1 VKSKIIF
8 ALILSILFLNVPIY
22 AQTSKASIRGTVSDS
37 SGGRISAAQIK
48 LINQET
54 SEIRTI
60 TTSDDGEFAF
70 SLLSPGLY
78 RVESQLQGFQKYTY
92 EIQLQVNQDVRLD
105 VELDPK
111 LVEPP
116 VTITAPAELKKDS
129 ASLGTVIENRQVT
142 NLPLDGRN
150 FLELTLLV
158 PGAAPAAPGSA
169 GSVRGD
175 FAFSINGSR
184 EDSNYFLLDGAF
196 NVDPKL
202 NSVAVKPAVDA
213 IREFEVLT
221 NSYDAAFGRNPGGQI
236 NVVTKSG
243 SNSFH
248 GSAYEF
254 FRNGALDARNF
265 FAPRNEP
272 APEYNRNQFG
282 GSFGG
287 PIIKDKTFF
296 FADYEGTRIR
306 EGITRVT
313 SVPTLAERSGD
324 FSQSLFNKPINP
336 FTQQPFPGN
345 QIPSFFI
352 HPVGQAIANLFPE
365 PNRSMPFAN
374 FVSSPVTRDQNH
386 QFDVRLDHRFTD
398 ASTLAFRYSFVDRDF
413 LEPFAGTS
421 FSGFS
426 SLPGYGNDV
435 ARRGQNL
442 MASETHIFSS
452 KLVNEAR
459 FAFNR
464 IESSVFQENAGTSIN
479 AQVGIPDIST
489 KERDLGLSLIRIAG
503 FSPLGHELNNPQD
516 STVNTYQFAD
526 NASYT
531 NGKHLIKFGFDYRA
545 TQQNAFRDV
554 LSRGLLGFIDQ
565 AFTGNALADLLLG
578 LPAFTTIA
586 NVDNPQRLRNH
597 SYNFYVNDNFRISPN
612 FTLTA
617 GLRYEYNAPSVD
629 ADDRASIY
637 DPATFSFVPVGTNG
651 IPRSGYDSDKNNFA
665 PRLGFAWTAAKD
677 TVVRGGYGFYYD
689 QSALA
694 PGELIYFNSPYFVL
708 NTYFTLAPNVFL
720 TLSDPF
726 PANFPIPSAQSAFTY
741 QRDLRTPY
749 TQQWN
754 LNVQQQL
761 GKSRVFEIAY
771 VGSKGTKLI
780 TSRDINQ
787 PAPSPVQFNLRPV
800 PQFADIEIL
809 ESRANSSYNALQLR
823 FQQRL
828 DFGLSVLSA
837 YTWSR
842 SIDDAS
848 GFFNSAGDPNFPQ
861 DSNNVRLERGRSGF
875 DVTQRFST
883 SYSYDL
889 PFGKGHN
896 LLGDQGWLT
905 HLVSGWQTLGIV
917 TLQTGRPFTVGILG
931 DIDNSNTGRAG
942 LGFGAND
949 RPNLVGNPEIS
960 NQTPDHW
967 FNTAA
972 FAFPPFGSFGN
983 AGRNILE
990 GPGYQNFNASLIKNT
1005 KIKEDVNLQFRAEF
1019 FNLFNHVNFDLP
1031 DNFLGSPTFGQ
1042 ILSAQAP
1049 RRIQFG
1055 LKLLF

>member
-1 VKSKIIF
+1 MKSKIIF
-8 ALILSILFLNVPIY
+8 ALMLSMLFLNVPLY
-22 AQTSKASIRGTVSDS
+22 AQTAKATIRGTVTDPQGARIAKAEIKLTNKATGEVRTTTANDEGEYAISQLLPGVYEISAQS
-37 SGGRISAAQIK
+37 SGFTKYQEEVLLNVNQELRLNLNLKVGAAQ
-48 LINQET
+48 
-54 SEIRTI
+54 
-60 TTSDDGEFAF
+60 
-70 SLLSPGLY
+70 
-78 RVESQLQGFQKYTY
+78 VEQNVSREGSSQL
-92 EIQLQVNQDVRLD
+92 
-105 VELDPK
+105 
-111 LVEPP
+111 
-116 VTITAPAELKKDS
+116 KKES

-202 NSVAVKPAVDA
+202 NTFAVKPAVDA

-221 NSYDAAFGRNPGGQI
+221 NSYDASFGRNVGGQI
-236 NVVTKSG
+236 NVVTQSG

-248 GSAYEF
+248 GTVYEF

-265 FAPRNEP
+265 FAPRNEA
-272 APEYNRNQFG
+272 APKYSRNQFG

-287 PIIKDKTFF
+287 PVRKDRTFF

-306 EGITRVT
+306 EGLTRVT
-313 SVPTLAERSGD
+313 NVPTLAERNGD
-324 FSQSLFNKPINP
+324 FSQSLFNKPRDP

-345 QIPSFFI
+345 QIPGFFI
-352 HPVGQAIANLFPE
+352 NPIGQAIAKLYPL
-365 PNRSMPFAN
+365 PNRNTPLAN
-374 FVSSPVTRDQNH
+374 FVSSPIARDKNH
-386 QFDVRLDHRFTD
+386 QFDVRADHRFND
-398 ASTLAFRYSFVDRDF
+398 ASTLAFRYSFADRDF
-413 LEPFAGTS
+413 FEPFAGT
-421 FSGFS
+421 GFS
-426 SLPGYGNDV
+426 TIPGYGNDV
-435 ARRGQNL
+435 TRRGQNL
-442 MASETHIFSS
+442 LLSETHIFTN
-452 KLVNEAR
+452 KFINEAR
-459 FAFNR
+459 FAVSR
-464 IESSVFQENAGTSIN
+464 IASTVFQENAGTSVN
-479 AQVGIPDIST
+479 KLVGLPDIST
-489 KERDLGLSLIRIAG
+489 NPRDFGLTAIRIAG
-503 FSPLGHELNNPQD
+503 FSPLGHEFNNPQD
-516 STVNTYQFAD
+516 STTTVYQFAD

-531 NGKHLIKFGFDYRA
+531 KGAHLFKFGFDYRA

-554 LSRGLLGFIDQ
+554 LSRGLIGFIDQ

-586 NVDNPQRLRNH
+586 RVDNPQRLRNH
-597 SYNFYVNDNFRISPN
+597 SYNFYVNDNWRVSPN
-612 FTLTA
+612 FSLTA
-617 GLRYEYNAPSVD
+617 GLRYEYNSPSVD

-637 DPATFSFVPVGTNG
+637 DPATRSFVAVGTNG
-651 IPRSGYDSDKNNFA
+651 IPRSGYEADKNNFA
-665 PRLGFAWTAAKD
+665 PRLGFAWTVKES

-689 QSALA
+689 QSSLA
-694 PGELIYFNSPYFVL
+694 PGELIYFNSPYYQL
-708 NTYFTLAPNVFL
+708 NTYFTFLPNVLL
-720 TLSDPF
+720 TLNDPF
-726 PANFPIPSAQSAFTY
+726 PANFPIPSPQSAFTY

-761 GKSRVFEIAY
+761 GKSRVLEIAY

-780 TSRDINQ
+780 TARDINQ
-787 PAPSPVQFNLRPV
+787 PAASPSPFNFRPL
-800 PQFADIEIL
+800 PQFADINIL
-809 ESRANSSYNALQLR
+809 ESRANSNYNALQTR

-828 DFGLSVLSA
+828 SAGLSVLTA

-848 GFFNSAGDPNFPQ
+848 GFFTSAGDPNFPQ
-861 DSNNVRLERGRSGF
+861 DSNNVSLERARSSF
-875 DVTQRFST
+875 DVAHRFSL

-889 PFGKGHN
+889 PFGNGHSV
-896 LLGDQGWLT
+896 LGDNGWLT

-917 TLQTGRPFTVGILG
+917 TLQTGRPFTVAILS
-931 DIDNSNTGRAG
+931 DIDNSNTGRSG

-949 RPNLVGNPEIS
+949 RPNVVGNPS
-960 NQTPDHW
+960 VGNQTPDQW
-967 FNTAA
+967 FNTSA
-972 FAFPPFGSFGN
+972 FAFPAFGSFGD

-990 GPGYQNFNASLIKNT
+990 GPGYQNFNVSLIKNT
-1005 KIKEDVNLQFRAEF
+1005 RLKEDVNLQFRAEF
-1019 FNLFNHVNFDLP
+1019 FNLFNHANFDLP
-1031 DNFLGSPTFGQ
+1031 DNFLGSPTFGK